1 MSDLIWRVSQIFPGP
16 INPTARIE
24 DVKLRSVY
32 RGQLAIHL
40 IKTYF
45 PQYHWSSG
53 GGETLISLFYLYIKF
68 LLPKNQN
75 LKYESII

>member
-45 PQYHWSSG
+45 PQYQFRG
-53 GGETLISLFYLYIKF
+53 GRR
-68 LLPKNQN
+68 
-75 LKYESII
+75 

>member
-1 MSDLIWRVSQIFPGP
+1 MLDLIWRVSQIFPGP

-45 PQYHWSSG
+45 PQYQFRG
-53 GGETLISLFYLYIKF
+53 GDANFTLLFIYKVSAA
-68 LLPKNQN
+68 K
-75 LKYESII
+75 ESKS